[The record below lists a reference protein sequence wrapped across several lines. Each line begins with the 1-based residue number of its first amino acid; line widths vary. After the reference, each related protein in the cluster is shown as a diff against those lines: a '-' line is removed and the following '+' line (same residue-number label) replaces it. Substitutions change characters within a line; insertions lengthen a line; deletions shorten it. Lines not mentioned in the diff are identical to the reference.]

1 VVRAGYAIYHD
12 SSWDQGGQGLWQNP
26 PYYAEVDPDNFAGVL
41 FPSGI
46 CTPFGSPNCGL
57 QNGFLNQGA
66 ALAKYGPLYTTPV
79 SPGDYSGTIQSQNRN
94 FKQGVVQQFNLNIE
108 RQMPGNVVVTAGYAG
123 SRSAHILV
131 GQVNENV
138 NDPNACSDAAIRAR
152 LHARF
157 ADLHLPYAG
166 YFQSVVSN
174 NSIGSAATTGS
185 C

>member
-1 VVRAGYAIYHD
+1 MPFTTIRPGIRADRACAK
-12 SSWDQGGQGLWQNP
+12 NP

-46 CTPFGSPNCGL
+46 CTPFGKPQLRSAKWFSEPGR
-57 QNGFLNQGA
+57 GP
-66 ALAKYGPLYTTPV
+66 AKYGPLYTTPV

-138 NDPNACSDAAIRAR
+138 NDRTPARRQQSRAR
-152 LHARF
+152 LHAR
-157 ADLHLPYAG
+157 LRIWHLPLRRVLPIRR
-166 YFQSVVSN
+166 QQ
-174 NSIGSAATTGS
+174 
-185 C
+185 